1 MSYLDFDND
10 VDVEM
15 DRLRHRDV
23 YKCSVAEW
31 DRSAGCYAER
41 AEAAALSLDELI
53 LALGRRIAPL
63 GDGLLRLGVLATK
76 LDQMRLREEQRR
88 ADRVTA
94 VLTK

>member
-1 MSYLDFDND
+1 MSYLDDD
-10 VDVEM
+10 ADVEM
-15 DRLRHRDV
+15 GRLRHRDV

-31 DRSAGCYAER
+31 DRSAGCYTTR
-41 AEAAALSLDELI
+41 KEAQALSLDELI
-53 LALGRRIAPL
+53 LELGRRIAPL
-63 GDGLLRLGVLATK
+63 GDGLLRLSVLAIK